1 MQTLPGLVLPKF
13 VAAVALL
20 VVTAM
25 PARAEG
31 RAELVTCKA
40 MVEHATPSA
49 QSATSGSQPDDAALA
64 RCRQII
70 RDWTLRESRMT
81 VDENGRPLR

>member
-1 MQTLPGLVLPKF
+1 MPAAPKRVAGMVVLSLAATTL
-13 VAAVALL
+13 
-20 VVTAM
+20 

-31 RAELVTCKA
+31 RAEFVTCQA
-40 MVEHATPSA
+40 MVERAAPSA
-49 QSATSGSQPDDAALA
+49 QTATAGLQPDDAALA

-70 RDWTLRESRMT
+70 RDWTLRESRMS

>member
-1 MQTLPGLVLPKF
+1 MGAPKAA
-13 VAAVALL
+13 AAVLAALL
-20 VVTAM
+20 AATAL
-25 PARAEG
+25 PAHAEG
-31 RAELVTCKA
+31 RAEFVSCQA
-40 MVEHATPSA
+40 MVERAAQPAPAATR
-49 QSATSGSQPDDAALA
+49 PDDAALA